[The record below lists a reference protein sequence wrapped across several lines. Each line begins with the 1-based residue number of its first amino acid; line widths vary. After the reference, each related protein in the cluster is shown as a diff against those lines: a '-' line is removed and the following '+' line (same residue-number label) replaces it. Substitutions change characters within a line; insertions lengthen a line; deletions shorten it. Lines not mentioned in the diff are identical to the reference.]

1 MTGPRFTVILPT
13 CNRLEKLRRALA
25 SIEQQSLRDFELIL
39 VDDGSVDGTGEY
51 LAGHQRSREFPDIPS
66 LTVLSNKSSQGAGL
80 ARNQALARAQGELI
94 AFLDDDDVWM
104 PNYLERQ
111 LERLRQHPEAGASC
125 AAHIEFDE
133 NGDTHVPDLGQLFE
147 YQQQIVCL
155 LTESFVHSMSVLVAR
170 RSVFEEI
177 GPLNPSLQVCH
188 DWDWC
193 VRLLSA
199 GYSILTPAG
208 PAVVRR
214 EIPGGL
220 VLRLRDWFEE
230 EQTILEEAFKR
241 DVSVRAHRRHILAYR
256 NLLFARIGFSRNQPG
271 FALSRLGSALLYA
284 PLYSINLARLK
295 WARSRQARKPHGTN

>member
-13 CNRLEKLRRALA
+13 CNRLGKLRRALA
-25 SIEQQSLRDFELIL
+25 SVEQQSLRDFELIL

-51 LAGHQRSREFPDIPS
+51 LAGQQRSGEFLNIPS
-66 LTVLSNKSSQGAGL
+66 LTVLRNKSSKGAGL
-80 ARNQALARAQGELI
+80 ARNQALTRAQGELI

-104 PNYLERQ
+104 PDYLERQ
-111 LERLRQHPEAGASC
+111 LARLQQHPEAGASC
-125 AAHIEFDE
+125 AAHIECDE
-133 NGDTHVPDLGQLFE
+133 NGGTHVPDLEQVFE

-177 GPLNPSLQVCH
+177 GPLNPKLQVCH

-193 VRLLSA
+193 ARLLSA

-208 PAVVRR
+208 PALVKRQ
-214 EIPGGL
+214 IPGGL
-220 VLRLRDWFEE
+220 VLQLRDWFEE
-230 EQTILEEAFKR
+230 EQTILEEVFRR
-241 DVSVRAHRRHILAYR
+241 DASVRAHRRHILAYR

-271 FALSRLGSALLYA
+271 FASSRLSSALLYA

-295 WARSRQARKPHGTN
+295 WVRSRQIRNFHGTN